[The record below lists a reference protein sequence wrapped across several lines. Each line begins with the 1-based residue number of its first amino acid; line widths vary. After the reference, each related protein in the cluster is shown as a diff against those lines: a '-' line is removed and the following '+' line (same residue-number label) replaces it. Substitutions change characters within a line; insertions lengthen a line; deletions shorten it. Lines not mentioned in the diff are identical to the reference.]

1 MCVAITY
8 IYYCDVFLCHQE
20 ELVVLEVT
28 EEEQVVQD
36 EAVLTTTEVV
46 EDEIEETIHKTVRSR
61 VGGFR

>member
-1 MCVAITY
+1 M
-8 IYYCDVFLCHQE
+8 
-20 ELVVLEVT
+20 VLEVT